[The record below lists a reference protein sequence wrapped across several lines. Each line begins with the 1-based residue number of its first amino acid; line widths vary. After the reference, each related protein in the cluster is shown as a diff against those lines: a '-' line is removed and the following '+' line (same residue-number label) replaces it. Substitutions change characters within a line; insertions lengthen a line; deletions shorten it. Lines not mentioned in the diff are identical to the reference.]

1 MQTIISAASGAA
13 ADLKLKDGDE
23 VKFGEY
29 VTFMKVEGGGWTSG
43 STRWAPLDP
52 VIFMEGVIGP
62 SINGRKSNF
71 GLPGGKFH
79 PRTKWIYGPLTYNW
93 FLGPHLVS
101 MLDGGPQ
108 LGYAFQPPLG
118 TPPPIETRVS

>member
-29 VTFMKVEGGGWTSG
+29 VTFMKGEGGGWTSG

-52 VIFMEGVIGP
+52 VIINGVI
-62 SINGRKSNF
+62 
-71 GLPGGKFH
+71 
-79 PRTKWIYGPLTYNW
+79 YGVL
-93 FLGPHLVS
+93 L
-101 MLDGGPQ
+101 
-108 LGYAFQPPLG
+108 
-118 TPPPIETRVS
+118 

>member
-29 VTFMKVEGGGWTSG
+29 VTFMKVEGGGWTPG

-52 VIFMEGVIGP
+52 VINHGVIMG
-62 SINGRKSNF
+62 S
-71 GLPGGKFH
+71 LY
-79 PRTKWIYGPLTYNW
+79 KWPKIEFW
-93 FLGPHLVS
+93 FAWGEIS
-101 MLDGGPQ
+101 
-108 LGYAFQPPLG
+108 PPN
-118 TPPPIETRVS
+118 